1 MQDDEKETNAVNR
14 TPYTPFAERC
24 ARRHRRT
31 LLTMVAAVLL
41 VTGTVPFLASMAAA
55 LPHCPDGSPPPCDL
69 PDPDPGPDDPPPPP
83 PDDPEPP
90 PAPEPECDA
99 PGGFARPV
107 GIVPPGYIYSP
118 TAFGGVVADPQP
130 DDTFAADAAGHAPYV
145 GRLRT
150 RVANGREEFLVCA
163 HVGTNTPVDALTPFP
178 LTGTGGH
185 AATIAPRVVVID
197 AAGNTAAYDLGT
209 AGISGSI
216 SNYAGST
223 DVHEGF
229 VQMWVPFTFGMR
241 EPGFTVRVE
250 IRGTPSLPGG
260 DTQVMG
266 ADEVFV
272 HLGPAPQHMAGTVY
286 QALGV
291 ALDDGAIA
299 ERPGDPGAD
308 DLSSYFGP
316 AALPAITEA
325 IEGLAP
331 RDIEDGR
338 LNTLEWWGG
347 PPTLDIVD
355 VTSDVSHLSLQL
367 SGIATIQATV
377 YPREWG
383 IVAGSCEVSAALPV
397 TATATFSLGFNPDHD
412 RPRVIIHSLAASA
425 TINYLTA
432 TGEVWAAWDPFP
444 LSCHNAV
451 ESHIRDRVIE
461 RIDELTSGLAD
472 NQEVKQALAGV
483 NKMFDPADLT
493 TGPLS
498 SVDLDLPN
506 GLGFT
511 LQGGRYVATGPGDT
525 VRIWHEG
532 ADLAAD
538 AVAWGQGGSRF
549 VYSVVPRSS
558 VSVVQSTHNRAR
570 ANGQDFDIGLVING
584 ATVNQVSRALTA
596 GKPQSVIVAPPG
608 DVNALAKL
616 NPADKID
623 VGLLDLYDK
632 VDVTDDGVPDLDIQ
646 VHPSVPPIYLPS
658 PPIGWPAG
666 GNVDLYVPSLRISIP
681 TVSAVATMAADI
693 RVGLD
698 AFIDDNHVVP
708 YIQAAHVAP
717 RFLRLGRD
725 INQTTDPTADPKGIV
740 ARATK
745 DIREAVPAK
754 VASILKAVHIPSL
767 SAFGGPP
774 VFLRNLS
781 LQTVGDGH
789 LGVYVDVA
797 TSPDPGTSPVSVT
810 WFGGGP
816 NGAPN
821 VAVVVVSPTAIPGL
835 GPYTINWTLKDA
847 TNGAVLYQS
856 PGGGES
862 YPPPAS
868 GPNPM
873 FKTLA
878 ASQLSVSTDTCS
890 GDHSVGL
897 QYTLAITRGGYTKNV
912 TSGMGYTWAGTPP
925 NPLPSSCY
933 EPDPEPEPEPEPD
946 PDPPICLK
954 QPWKCPGDF

>member
-1 MQDDEKETNAVNR
+1 M
-14 TPYTPFAERC
+14 
-24 ARRHRRT
+24 
-31 LLTMVAAVLL
+31 LAAGLL
-41 VTGTVPFLASMAAA
+41 VAGAVPFLSRIAEAR
-55 LPHCPDGSPPPCDL
+55 PRCEDGSPPPCDV

-83 PDDPEPP
+83 PPDDPQPP
-90 PAPEPECDA
+90 PAPDPECDA
-99 PGGFARPV
+99 PGGFVRPA

-118 TAFGGVVADPQP
+118 TGFSGVVADPQP

-150 RVANGREEFLVCA
+150 RVADGREEFLVCA
-163 HVGTNTPVDALTPFP
+163 HVGANTPVDALTPFP
-178 LTGTGGH
+178 LTGPGAH

-197 AAGNTAAYDLGT
+197 AAGNTATYDLGA
-209 AGISGSI
+209 AGISGSLFH
-216 SNYAGST
+216 YAGST

-250 IRGTPSLPGG
+250 VRGTPILPGG
-260 DTQVMG
+260 GTTQVMG
-266 ADEVFV
+266 ADEIFV
-272 HLGPAPQHMAGTVY
+272 HLGPAPQHMAGIVY

-299 ERPGDPGAD
+299 ERPDDPGAD

-316 AALPAITEA
+316 AALPAIKSA

-331 RDIEDGR
+331 RDIDDGR
-338 LNTLEWWGG
+338 LNSLDWWGG
-347 PPTLDIVD
+347 PPTLDVVD
-355 VTSDVSHLSLQL
+355 ITSDVSDLTVQL

-397 TATATFSLGFNPDHD
+397 TATATFSLGFNPDHS
-412 RPRVIIHSLAASA
+412 RPRAIVHSLTASA

-451 ESHIRDRVIE
+451 EPHIRDRVIDK
-461 RIDELTSGLAD
+461 IDELTSGLANNAD
-472 NQEVKQALAGV
+472 VRQALADV
-483 NKMFDPADLT
+483 NKQLKLVDLS

-498 SVDLDLPN
+498 SVNLDLPG

-525 VRIWHEG
+525 VRIWHQG
-532 ADLAAD
+532 ADLAVDLLAYS
-538 AVAWGQGGSRF
+538 QGGSRF
-549 VYSVVPRSS
+549 VYSAVPQASA
-558 VSVVQSTHNRAR
+558 SVVASTHDRAR
-570 ANGQDFDIGLVING
+570 ANGQDFDLGLIING

-596 GKPQSVIVAPPG
+596 GKPQSIIVAPPG
-608 DVNALAKL
+608 GVLELAKL
-616 NPADKID
+616 NPTDGMID

-632 VDVTDDGVPDLDIQ
+632 VDVDDDGTPDLDVE

-666 GNVDLYVPSLRISIP
+666 GNADLFMPSLRISVPAI
-681 TVSAVATMAADI
+681 SAIATMAADV
-693 RVGLD
+693 RVGTD
-698 AFIDDNHVVP
+698 AFVDDNHLVP
-708 YIQAAHVAP
+708 YVQSAQVAP
-717 RFLRLGRD
+717 RFLRLGPG
-725 INQTTDPTADPKGIV
+725 INQTTDPTAAPTGIV
-740 ARATK
+740 ALATSK
-745 DIREAVPAK
+745 IREKVPAK
-754 VASILKAVHIPSL
+754 IASVLKAVNIPDL

-781 LQTVGDGH
+781 LQTVGGGH

-797 TSPDPGTSPVSVT
+797 TSPAPGSSPVSVT

-816 NGAPN
+816 DGGPS
-821 VAVVVVSPTAIPGL
+821 VAVVVVSPAAIPGL
-835 GPYTINWTLKDA
+835 GPYTINWTLTDA
-847 TNGAVLYQS
+847 TNGAILYQS
-856 PGGGES
+856 PAAGES
-862 YPPPAS
+862 YPAPTGGA
-868 GPNPM
+868 NPM

-878 ASQLSVSTDTCS
+878 GSQLSVSTDPCS
-890 GDHSVGL
+890 GDLSMGL
-897 QYTLAITRGGYTKNV
+897 QYALAITRGGYTKTV
-912 TSGMGYTWAGTPP
+912 SSGMGYTWAGTPP
-925 NPLPSSCY
+925 HPVPRSCY
-933 EPDPEPEPEPEPD
+933 ETDPEPEPEPEPEPD
-946 PDPPICLK
+946 PPLCLK
-954 QPWKCPGDF
+954 QPWKCPDF